1 MIKMLNEQSNVKL
14 LYVVRRRLMLRK
26 LSIISGDCPSSI
38 ILICADIEQACDV
51 QLHAA
56 ENMQTV

>member
-1 MIKMLNEQSNVKL
+1 
-14 LYVVRRRLMLRK
+14 MLRK